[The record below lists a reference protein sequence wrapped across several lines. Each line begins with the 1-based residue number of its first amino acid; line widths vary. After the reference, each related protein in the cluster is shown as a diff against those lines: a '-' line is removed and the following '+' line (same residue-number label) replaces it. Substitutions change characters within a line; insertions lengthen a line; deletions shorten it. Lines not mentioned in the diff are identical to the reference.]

1 MSRLPYSR
9 VTPWVWRLIVAN
21 AVVLL
26 LLMTLTPA
34 LTNYLAFD
42 PQHPLSAPWTYVT
55 YMFVHA
61 GLWHLAMNML
71 LLFWWGTRL
80 EERMGSRVFIL
91 FYLYCGL
98 GGPLLSILI
107 AGLGVPV
114 GPFVGASAAI
124 MGVGVAYTMYW
135 PDAEMIVFPLPFPI
149 KTRYIIV
156 GFIALDMLAAVSG
169 TNSMVAHWAHLGG
182 ALVGYLYMRFQ
193 SYSRPA
199 PVPPSFK
206 PERVLV
212 SRPSPSEV
220 VTTEEAAPI
229 TRPLRRTMKKD
240 PTTIEIDRVLDK
252 ISAEGIE
259 SLTTEERHFLNEVSE
274 QRKNDD

>member
-9 VTPWVWRLIVAN
+9 MTPWVWRLIIAN

-34 LTNYLAFD
+34 LIDFLAFS
-42 PQHPLSAPWTYVT
+42 PERPLSAPWTYVT

-80 EERMGSRVFIL
+80 EDRMGGRVFVL

-98 GGPLLSILI
+98 GGPLLSVLV
-107 AGLGVPV
+107 AGLGVSV
-114 GPFVGASAAI
+114 APFVGASAAI

-135 PDAEMIVFPLPFPI
+135 PDAEMVVFPLPFPI

-156 GFIALDMLAAVSG
+156 AFIALDLLAAVSG
-169 TNSMVAHWAHLGG
+169 TSSLVAHWAHLGG

-193 SYSRPA
+193 SYSRPI

-206 PERVLV
+206 RERVLV
-212 SRPSPSEV
+212 SRPKPSEV
-220 VTTEEAAPI
+220 VNVESVPVSQP
-229 TRPLRRTMKKD
+229 RRRTVEKD
-240 PTTIEIDRVLDK
+240 PTTVEIDRVLDK
-252 ISAEGIE
+252 ISAKGME

-274 QRKNDD
+274 KKKRND

>member
-9 VTPWVWRLIVAN
+9 VTPWVWRLIIAN

-34 LTNYLAFD
+34 LTSYLAFN
-42 PQHPLSAPWTYVT
+42 PQHPLSAPWTYIT

-71 LLFWWGTRL
+71 LLYWWGTRL

-98 GGPLLSILI
+98 GGPLLSVLV

-135 PDAEMIVFPLPFPI
+135 PDAEMIIFPLPFPI

-156 GFIALDMLAAVSG
+156 GFIALDMLAAVSA

-199 PVPPSFK
+199 AAPPSFK

-212 SRPSPSEV
+212 SRPAPGEV
-220 VTTEEAAPI
+220 VEEDATPI
-229 TRPLRRTMKKD
+229 TRPHRRTTAKD
-240 PTTIEIDRVLDK
+240 PTNIEIDRVLDK
-252 ISAEGIE
+252 ISAQGME
-259 SLTTEERHFLNEVSE
+259 SLTTEERHFLTEVSE
-274 QRKNDD
+274 KKKEE